1 MWISSTRVLD
11 QISGL
16 PGVLSTFS
24 IDPWWQVLHPRDD
37 TQMTSDHEGVYGG
50 HSPYSPWVLLV
61 VLLTAGAL
69 LTVNAASGVPAD
81 LSDGST
87 LSDGLTVKADT
98 VTAEAVSTGTDGSE
112 SDAAVARTHRRPVSG
127 AVIQAAD
134 IPEQNWLPGHRGVDL
149 AARPGDPVHTSAS
162 GTVRFAGSVAGT
174 PVVSV
179 DHGNGL
185 ITTYEPVETT
195 LSAGDSVTRGQ
206 SVGTLADAARLP
218 DTARRDPG
226 LSWGARLH
234 DNYIDPMTLLGGVT
248 VRLWS

>member
-11 QISGL
+11 RIPGL

-24 IDPWWQVLHPRDD
+24 INPWWQVLSPRDD
-37 TQMTSDHEGVYGG
+37 TQMTSDHEGVYRG

-81 LSDGST
+81 LPDGPP
-87 LSDGLTVKADT
+87 GKADT
-98 VTAEAVSTGTDGSE
+98 ITAETVSTGTDGSE
-112 SDAAVARTHRRPVSG
+112 SDAAVARTHRRPVPG

-149 AARPGDPVHTSAS
+149 AARPGDPVHASAS

-195 LSAGDSVTRGQ
+195 LSAGDGVTRGQ

-226 LSWGARLH
+226 LSWGARLR